1 MLRVA
6 RPATSKTS
14 GFVTTLCVG
23 VLVGVACALVPLTTA
38 AASLLKR
45 SSVSLAGIP
54 QSNETLGSSRAP
66 VKMLYFNSPSSP
78 ISQEWQSNVLPALV
92 RKYVRTGKL
101 QIQWHGIDVIEPP
114 TVPGDRFVAAAG
126 LQNHLWDV
134 LDDVMANQ
142 GRYGTDWLTPAL
154 LERVGASIPG
164 FNVAAA
170 MTAASSAGIT
180 HELAVDERQAHNDQV
195 DATPAFLLGRRG
207 GPLRL
212 LEYAEQAPKDFERPI
227 SDLLQKRKR

>member
-1 MLRVA
+1 
-6 RPATSKTS
+6 
-14 GFVTTLCVG
+14 VTTLCVG

-66 VKMLYFNSPSSP
+66 LKMLYFNSPSSP
-78 ISQEWQSNVLPALV
+78 ISQEWQSNVFPTLV

-142 GRYGTDWLTPAL
+142 GRYGTDWLTPTL
-154 LERVGASIPG
+154 LERVGAAIPG

-170 MTAASSAGIT
+170 IAAASTPGIT
-180 HELAVDERQAHNDQV
+180 HELAVDEQQADKDRV
-195 DATPAFLLGRRG
+195 SGVPEFRLGRRG
-207 GPLRL
+207 GPLRRF
-212 LEYAEQAPKDFERPI
+212 EYAEQTPKEFERPI
-227 SDLLQKRKR
+227 NDLLQKRKQ